1 MRLRQLLGTTAT
13 DWTVDRF
20 IDRCFC
26 QVGLSLKSNLFK
38 IESIMQQIGVLLLKV
53 IYEEVA
59 MDRL

>member
-1 MRLRQLLGTTAT
+1 MLGTTAK